1 MLVGVNEE
9 YEEGRQLAG
18 ENREER
24 KIKKTLESSNF
35 KE

>member
-1 MLVGVNEE
+1 MLVGVNEK

-18 ENREER
+18 ENQEER
-24 KIKKTLESSNF
+24 KIKKPIESSNF